1 MVNYQE
7 ALNWI
12 HSREKFKVKPGLAR
26 MEWMMERVGHPE
38 RSMNAI
44 HIAGTNGKGSTL
56 SFLRELLQAQGYT
69 VGTFTSPYIVRFNE
83 RISLNGEPIS
93 DEHLSELVERVKPV
107 AEELAKTPLGEP
119 TEFEVITA
127 MSMMYFAEQSP
138 DFVIYETGLGGL
150 YDSTN
155 IIHPNVSI
163 ITNIGKDHM
172 NILGDTYEQIAFEKA
187 GIIKEGIPVICG
199 AKQPEAIEV
208 IRNKADE
215 VGANMFLLGEHFHA
229 SHTVSSPTGE
239 SFQFTT
245 AGEETLFFTSAMKG
259 VHQVDNACLAL
270 KTMDVL
276 RQKGWKFDR
285 DLYAQAITKTR
296 WPARFETV
304 LNHPLV
310 IIDGAHNEEG
320 TKALV
325 DTLKAHYEGRKIIL
339 VYSALED
346 KPVSRMLEML
356 SEVVDGV
363 YTTTFDFPRALSETE
378 LKNLSP
384 IEVTEAVKD
393 YEQAIE
399 QALSQVDHD
408 DLLLVTGSLYFI
420 SEVRKYFESK
430 RNIW

>member
-1 MVNYQE
+1 
-7 ALNWI
+7 
-12 HSREKFKVKPGLAR
+12 

-38 RSMNAI
+38 KSINAI

-56 SFLRELLQAQGYT
+56 SFLRELLQAQGCT

-83 RISLNGEPIS
+83 RISMNGEPIS
-93 DEHLSELVERVKPV
+93 DEHLSNLVERVKPV

-127 MSMMYFAEQSP
+127 MSMMYFADQSP
-138 DFVIYETGLGGL
+138 DFVLYETGLGGL

-155 IIHPNVSI
+155 IIHPTVSI

-172 NILGDTYEQIAFEKA
+172 NILGDTYEQIASEKA
-187 GIIKEGIPVICG
+187 GIIKKGVPVICG
-199 AKQPEAIEV
+199 AKQPEAIQV
-208 IRNKADE
+208 IRDKADE
-215 VGANMFLLGEHFHA
+215 EGAEMFLLGEQFHA
-229 SHTVSSPTGE
+229 SHTTSSK
-239 SFQFTT
+239 
-245 AGEETLFFTSAMKG
+245 AGETFQYDSKDDGTLSLISGMKG
-259 VHQVDNACLAL
+259 VHQVDNASLAV

-276 RQKGWKFDR
+276 RRKGWSFDR
-285 DLYAQAITKTR
+285 DLYAEAIKETK

-304 LNHPLV
+304 LDDPVV

-325 DTLKAHYEGRKIIL
+325 ETLKSHYEDKRITL

-346 KPVSRMLEML
+346 KPVRRMLEIL
-356 SEVVDGV
+356 SEVVDCA
-363 YTTTFDFPRALSETE
+363 YMTTFDFPRALSANQ

-384 IEVTEAVKD
+384 IEQTTGVED

-399 QALSQVDHD
+399 QAVSQVDPD